1 MSENSL
7 FMLETMH
14 KVPFLVIFGLF
25 CPFLKFYHTEGR
37 RGGVPGAYPY
47 P

>member
-7 FMLETMH
+7 FMLEKMH
-14 KVPFLVIFGLF
+14 KVPFLVIFGPF
-25 CPFLKFYHTEGR
+25 KPFLTFYCTEGCP
-37 RGGVPGAYPY
+37 GGIPGAYPY